1 MKLGINSQDFARFY
15 SDKTWFSE
23 EYDSE
28 QVSSKAR
35 PGDETQVRTKLRWE
49 KQFGSPFFFSNV
61 PFSSWLL
68 ISSSILAKLGP
79 STPSFGGTL

>member
-1 MKLGINSQDFARFY
+1 MQLGINSQDFARFY

-35 PGDETQVRTKLRWE
+35 PGDETHVRTKLRRE
-49 KQFGSPFFFSNV
+49 KQFGSPFFF
-61 PFSSWLL
+61 FQCTFF
-68 ISSSILAKLGP
+68 ILTFDFILNLSKTGSQYP
-79 STPSFGGTL
+79 